1 MPSGS
6 PSSRLLHFTNC
17 LWVKSVFAVTT
28 LIVVLGLG
36 SIACAG
42 RIAPTA
48 LEATRDVLAGLD
60 DFGALLLGAGL
71 SPDAIPTGAEIS
83 PTVARR
89 LIIQLG
95 ILPSVPQHY
104 APRVVATLLLRAVEG
119 QNTTATRRDL
129 SLRVQSYRDRFVL
142 QPDGYLAAALTGKP
156 VMCVGPVEVDDDG
169 ARAGAFR
176 LGMFYINNNG
186 SYYTTDDPFFA
197 DR

>member
-1 MPSGS
+1 MPSES

-28 LIVVLGLG
+28 LIVALGLG
-36 SIACAG
+36 PVACAG

-48 LEATRDVLAGLD
+48 LESTRDVLAGLD

-89 LIIQLG
+89 LRIHLG
-95 ILPSVPQHY
+95 ILPSVPHHY
-104 APRVVATLLLRAVEG
+104 APRVVAELLLRAVED
-119 QNTTATRRDL
+119 QNTAVTRRDL

-142 QPDGYLAAALTGKP
+142 QPDGYVAAALTGKP

-169 ARAGAFR
+169 ARAGGFR
-176 LGMFYINNNG
+176 LGMFYTNDNG
-186 SYYTTDDPFFA
+186 TYSVTDDPFFA
-197 DR
+197 ER